1 MYIIVR
7 NKNNNNNNYRRYDM
21 ENLFGILVIA
31 VLVQLL
37 LPGLI
42 IEIGAFIVSIGDL
55 FDGKER
61 RRRKASKIFKKK
73 FKDLSIVKLAR
84 MRDVHFGKHWKDENF
99 ERLSFSEFAVKYI
112 DPVTQDYNETYRQ
125 EWGNV

>member
-1 MYIIVR
+1 
-7 NKNNNNNNYRRYDM
+7 M
-21 ENLFGILVIA
+21 EEIFALLVIA

-37 LPGLI
+37 LPGFI
-42 IEIGAFIVSIGDL
+42 IEIGYFIASICDP
-55 FDGKER
+55 FDSTER
-61 RRRKASKIFKKK
+61 RRKKASKIYKKK
-73 FKDLSIVKLAR
+73 FKDMSVVKLDQ
-84 MRDVHFGKHWKDENF
+84 MRDAHFTKHWKDEKF

>member
-1 MYIIVR
+1 
-7 NKNNNNNNYRRYDM
+7 M
-21 ENLFGILVIA
+21 EYLFGILVIA

-42 IEIGAFIVSIGDL
+42 IEIGAFIASIGDL
-55 FDGKER
+55 FDGAER
-61 RRRKASKIFKKK
+61 RRRKASKIYKKK
-73 FKDLSIVKLAR
+73 FKDMSVVKLDR
-84 MRDVHFGKHWKDENF
+84 MRDAHFTKHWKDEKF

-112 DPVTQDYNETYRQ
+112 DPITQDYNETYIQ